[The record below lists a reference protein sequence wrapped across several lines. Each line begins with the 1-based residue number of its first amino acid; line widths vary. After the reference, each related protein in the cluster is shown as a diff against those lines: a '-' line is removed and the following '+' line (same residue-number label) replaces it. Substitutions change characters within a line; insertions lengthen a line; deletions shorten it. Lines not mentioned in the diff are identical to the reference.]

1 MGILSFLLLLAAQP
15 YVQTYQSF
23 TTPTPIPRGEAL
35 LIGIVGGWERWDQD
49 NRGVPRLASK
59 LRLAGHRGLHVETVE
74 NHRLELALQLIEAAF
89 PDRRSA
95 RLILY
100 GQSLGGR
107 AVATLARQ
115 LQERGI
121 PVLRTIQVDCFGRQ
135 GAVLPPNVREAANL
149 YQRESWPIVGVPRI
163 RAEDPARTR
172 ILLNREYRYRGKEID
187 MGSEGWWRR
196 TFMSSHLKMEYDPEV
211 WREVER
217 LILDAFHRN
226 PGGL

>member
-1 MGILSFLLLLAAQP
+1 MLLFAILLAAQP
-15 YVQTYQSF
+15 YVQTYDSF
-23 TTPTPIPRGEAL
+23 TTPTPLPRGHAL
-35 LIGIVGGWERWDQD
+35 VIGIVGGWERWDQD

-59 LRLAGHRGLHVETVE
+59 LRMAGHPRLHVETVE
-74 NHRLELALQLIEAAF
+74 NHRLDLALQLIEAAF
-89 PDRRSA
+89 PEQRDA
-95 RLILY
+95 RLVLY

-115 LQERGI
+115 LHERGI

-135 GAVLPPNVREAANL
+135 GAALPPNVREAANF

-163 RAEDPARTR
+163 RADDPSRTR
-172 ILLNREYRYRGKEID
+172 ILFNREYRYRGKEID

-196 TFMSSHLKMEYDPEV
+196 TFMSSHLRMEYDPEV
-211 WREVER
+211 WREVEN
-217 LILDAFHRN
+217 LILESLFRK